1 MNTTT
6 IELSGEL
13 TMTRLD
19 EFWSQVS
26 STPITTQSE
35 VTLDC
40 RELKYID
47 AALLQAIAALR
58 LEAQH
63 RGVAFGVKHVSESI
77 LRDTRLLGMV
87 EVLQDGP
94 QRLQQSRR

>member
-1 MNTTT
+1 MKVTK
-6 IELSGEL
+6 IGLSGEL

-26 STPITTQSE
+26 SAPITTQGE

-40 RELKYID
+40 RDLKYID
-47 AALLQAIAALR
+47 AVLLQAVAALR

-63 RGVAFGVKHVSESI
+63 RGVGFSVKHVSESI
-77 LRDTRLLGMV
+77 LKDARLLGMV
-87 EVLQDGP
+87 GILQDGP
-94 QRLQQSRR
+94 HRLEQSRQ

>member
-19 EFWSQVS
+19 EFWAQVS
-26 STPITTQSE
+26 STPIATQSHF
-35 VTLDC
+35 TLDC

-63 RGVAFGVKHVSESI
+63 RGVTFSVKQVSESI
-77 LRDTRLLGMV
+77 LRDAQLLGMAAI
-87 EVLQDGP
+87 LQDAPHRLGP
-94 QRLQQSRR
+94 LRQ